1 MDLRGALRLLY
12 LAIVDKSSR
21 EVVEYL
27 ASMIDLLRA
36 TGNMF
41 RVMAS
46 DVGNVFYSVFRM
58 VAIETIYISV
68 QALIYCLLLYSMIGF
83 EWKLGKFLLFYYLFL
98 MCFIYFTFFGMMV
111 VAMTPNHHIA
121 SVFVLFFI
129 SLWNLFAG
137 FLIPRPL
144 IPIWWRWY
152 YWASHVAW
160 TIYGLVASQV
170 GDKDVEIE
178 IPGFGNAALRMVLK
192 QRFGYNYDFIPAV
205 VAAHVVWVL
214 IFFFVFACGIKFF
227 NFQRR

>member
-1 MDLRGALRLLY
+1 
-12 LAIVDKSSR
+12 
-21 EVVEYL
+21 
-27 ASMIDLLRA
+27 
-36 TGNMF
+36 MF

-58 VAIETIYISV
+58 PWLWSEEAISNGFCVSILEAIVDTWVSQYLGVWLTVAIETIYISV